1 MLTGETIT
9 CTECEEYCTGMQVYV
24 SNDIEFILC
33 ERREDTNRIR
43 LDEMKPWDE
52 MFSEGK
58 C

>member
-1 MLTGETIT
+1 MP
-9 CTECEEYCTGMQVYV
+9 VYIN
-24 SNDIEFILC
+24 NDIEFILC